1 MKPWKTVSRKTIL
14 DHNKFLRV
22 ENHVVELPNGRSIP
36 DWPWVA
42 TPDYINVLVETKNG
56 RFPIFRQ
63 TKYAVDGL
71 SLAPVG
77 GYIEPNEDP
86 LLAAQRELLEETG
99 YVAPEWHH
107 LGSFAVDG
115 NRGAGIA
122 NLYLARGADYVT
134 ARDADDLEE
143 QELLLLTRDEVE
155 TAVSQGEF
163 KVVSWLTAI
172 LLGLRKLDALT
183 R

>member
-1 MKPWKTVSRKTIL
+1 M
-14 DHNKFLRV
+14 
-22 ENHVVELPNGRSIP
+22 VELPNGRSIP
-36 DWPWVA
+36 DWPWVD

-122 NLYLARGADYVT
+122 NLYLARGAEHV
-134 ARDADDLEE
+134 AERDADDLEE

-163 KVVSWLTAI
+163 KVVSWLTVI
-172 LLGLRKLDALT
+172 LLGLRKLDDLT